1 MHTHE
6 PEGVEDIV
14 WMHTEWR
21 MHGFPTE
28 EDQKDSWL
36 HVGTEREENEVG
48 NQLAMRRNAD
58 GVDPTGTAVA
68 QPERNRCN
76 GKVHTLTETTTGSN

>member
-1 MHTHE
+1 
-6 PEGVEDIV
+6 
-14 WMHTEWR
+14 

-36 HVGTEREENEVG
+36 HVGTEREEDEDG

-68 QPERNRCN
+68 QPARNRLK
-76 GKVHTLTETTTGSN
+76 GKVHTLTSATTGSN